1 MAERHEKAGGKGRVI
16 QERDK
21 FGLALVA
28 MNRVVRE
35 RSLQEVLFPG
45 RDPAT
50 SANRTWELARDVYPV
65 GPYWQVQQRMKDDGA
80 LERYLHLTEAG
91 YRQARSLNGVPHFAR
106 MPTAALKPSHVLH
119 DLELAD
125 FMLGLLP
132 RVEEEYVPRRHGKAV
147 GPAARILVPRL
158 PKSWRWIHH
167 SVYRPIAAY
176 EGRHDAVGRPVA
188 RPRLV
193 LSYEPDAVIETDTLN
208 ETRYFVEWD
217 RGTEPIAGTRERRT
231 IEDKLQRTFDLVW
244 NPWGKDGGSRM
255 WHQRDSL
262 YCRLFS
268 GSAMRRPKVV
278 IVTSSPVR
286 ASNIMQAAREFF
298 GQVAPGLDVADF
310 FEVGTVSQ
318 VAEKFRSVLARVER
332 APRAAERP
340 WEVHARQVGEARA
353 REAKEAARLV
363 AAEAARKAAEKVR
376 ADSEAARARR
386 ERAAVIANTV
396 TRKSPRWQHYTLPE
410 AEWDKLPPD
419 ERRAVRAFTFALR
432 EERDAIEKMKRDWKV
447 MRARESRAY
456 WEELRPK
463 GPLAAIK
470 RMADRIMGET
480 G

>member
-1 MAERHEKAGGKGRVI
+1 VV

-21 FGLALVA
+21 IGLALVA

-91 YRQARSLNGVPHFAR
+91 YGQARSVHGVPHFAR

-119 DLELAD
+119 DLDLAD

-132 RVEEEYVPRRHGKAV
+132 RVEEEYVPKRHGKVV
-147 GPAARILVPRL
+147 GPVARILVPRL
-158 PKSWRWIHH
+158 PKNWRWVHH

-176 EGRHDAVGRPVA
+176 EGRRDSAGRPVE
-188 RPRLV
+188 RPRLL
-193 LSYEPDAVIETDTLN
+193 LSYEPDAIIETDTLN

-217 RGTEPIAGTRERRT
+217 RGTEPIAGKRERRT
-231 IEDKLQRTFDLVW
+231 IEDKLQRTFSLVW
-244 NPWGKDGGSRM
+244 SPWDKDGGARM

-262 YCRLFS
+262 YCRIFS

-278 IVTSSPVR
+278 IITRSPVR
-286 ASNIMQAAREFF
+286 ASNILQAAREYF
-298 GQVAPGLDVADF
+298 GRVAPGLDVADF

-318 VAEKFRSVLARVER
+318 IAEKFRSVLARVER
-332 APRAAERP
+332 AAPAAERP
-340 WEVHARQVGEARA
+340 WEVHARHLAEARA
-353 REAKEAARLV
+353 REAKEAARV
-363 AAEAARKAAEKVR
+363 AAAEAAQKAAAKAK
-376 ADSEAARARR
+376 ADAEAARDRR
-386 ERAAVIANTV
+386 ERAAVIANSA
-396 TRKSPRWQHYTLPE
+396 TRKSPRRQHCLLPE
-410 AEWDKLPPD
+410 EEWAKLPPD
-419 ERRAVRAFTFALR
+419 ERRAVSRYTHALR
-432 EERDAIEKMKRDWKV
+432 EERRTIDEMQWDWKV
-447 MRARESRAY
+447 MKAREREAWLDSC
-456 WEELRPK
+456 RPK
-463 GPLAAIK
+463 GPFAAIR
-470 RMADRIMGET
+470 RMADRIMGGE